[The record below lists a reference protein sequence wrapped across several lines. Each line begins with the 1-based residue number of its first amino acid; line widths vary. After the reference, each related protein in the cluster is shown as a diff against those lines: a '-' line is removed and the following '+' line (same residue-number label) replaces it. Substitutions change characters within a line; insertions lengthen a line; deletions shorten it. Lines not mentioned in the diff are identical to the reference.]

1 MNTSG
6 LFGVQGEESGCSGL
20 RGGRKERWWL
30 EGRRLPRGGTSATSP
45 GEGGRL
51 GWGWPRCCVL
61 SLPLLRP
68 WQNECA
74 AVGVPLPGLD
84 DVALHPLPAAAL
96 EGVLER
102 AEQSEAIRRRRWHQ
116 AANQAAQEGLG

>member
-1 MNTSG
+1 MEGKEDARSG
-6 LFGVQGEESGCSGL
+6 LW
-20 RGGRKERWWL
+20 GGRKERWWL
-30 EGRRLPRGGTSATSP
+30 EGRASATGGDLGGTSATSP
-45 GEGGRL
+45 SVGGRL

-61 SLPLLRP
+61 SLPLLHS

-74 AVGVPLPGLD
+74 AVGVPLPGLG

-96 EGVLER
+96 EGILER
-102 AEQSEAIRRRRWHQ
+102 AEQPEASRRRRHQ